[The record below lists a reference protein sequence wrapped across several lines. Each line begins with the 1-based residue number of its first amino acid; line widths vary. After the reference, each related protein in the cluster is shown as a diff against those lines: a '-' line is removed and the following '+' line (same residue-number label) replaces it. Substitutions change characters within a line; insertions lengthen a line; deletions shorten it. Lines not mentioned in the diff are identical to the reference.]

1 MNWRD
6 PYKIGML
13 LHIGLIILL
22 CSLLV
27 YSLIPFFAV
36 AGRLGLSTTQ
46 QLILPVAVLAVVIFF
61 WRRVRG
67 LVRKLR
73 EKND

>member
-6 PYKIGML
+6 PYKIGIL
-13 LHIGLIILL
+13 VQICLIILL
-22 CSLLV
+22 ASLLV
-27 YSLIPFFAV
+27 YLLVPFFAV
-36 AGRLGLSTTQ
+36 AGRMGLSRTQ
-46 QLILPVAVLAVVIFF
+46 TMILPAAVLALLVFL

-73 EKND
+73 EEDD

>member
-6 PYKIGML
+6 PYKIGL
-13 LHIGLIILL
+13 LIHIVLIIVFLV
-22 CSLLV
+22 LLV
-27 YSLIPFFAV
+27 YLLIPYYAV
-36 AGRLGLSTTQ
+36 AGRLGLSRLQTM
-46 QLILPVAVLAVVIFF
+46 ILPVAVLAVVILF

-73 EKND
+73 EPDE

>member
-1 MNWRD
+1 M
-6 PYKIGML
+6 
-13 LHIGLIILL
+13 ILATL
-22 CSLLV
+22 NSGVSLLV

-36 AGRLGLSTTQ
+36 AGRLGLSSTQ
-46 QLILPVAVLAVVIFF
+46 QMILPVAVLGVLIFF

-73 EKND
+73 ENGD